1 MFSTEIVDKGGGGG
15 DAMRAL
21 TQWRHPVD
29 PSEAQDVLYR
39 AMRPTSHRCIHMAIE
54 IASDLPAFVVVVDSL
69 SPTTKDKKQ
78 SNN

>member
-1 MFSTEIVDKGGGGG
+1 
-15 DAMRAL
+15 
-21 TQWRHPVD
+21 VD